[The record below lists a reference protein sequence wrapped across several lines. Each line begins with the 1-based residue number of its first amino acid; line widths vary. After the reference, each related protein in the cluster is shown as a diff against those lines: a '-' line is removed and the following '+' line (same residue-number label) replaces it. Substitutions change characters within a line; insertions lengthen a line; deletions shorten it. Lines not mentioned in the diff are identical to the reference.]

1 MFDTATQLWRS
12 ADRNTRLQAAEAF
25 WKSNSE
31 DRLQQAQAEAY
42 LAKRLNL
49 RPATA
54 RRLPS
59 ERKAAYLAGFE
70 NMPEQ
75 MCGQLWA
82 AFYLTHR
89 REMLSMFLDALSIP
103 HKQGLMEDERVA
115 PPTVEALTPAIR
127 QLVERFG
134 ADEVR
139 RYLSILFA
147 RDAAFWSGLG
157 EAAKQAGLAVEAQ

>member
-54 RRLPS
+54 RKLPP
-59 ERKAAYLAGFE
+59 ERKAAYLTGFE

-75 MCGQLWA
+75 MYGQLWA
-82 AFYLTHR
+82 AFYLAHR
-89 REMLSMFLDALSIP
+89 REMLSAFMDALAIP
-103 HKQGLMEDERVA
+103 HQQGLIEGETPA
-115 PPTVEALTPAIR
+115 PPSVEALVPAIR

-134 ADEVR
+134 SDEVR
-139 RYLSILFA
+139 RYLSILGA
-147 RDAAFWSGLG
+147 QDPVTWSGLG
-157 EAAKQAGLAVEAQ
+157 EAAKQAGLEAQAS